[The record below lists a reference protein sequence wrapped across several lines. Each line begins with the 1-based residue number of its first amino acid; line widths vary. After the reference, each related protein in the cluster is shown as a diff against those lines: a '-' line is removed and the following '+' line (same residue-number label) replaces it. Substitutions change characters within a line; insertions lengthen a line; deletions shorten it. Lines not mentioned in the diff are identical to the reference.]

1 MRTGDAGG
9 AAEGAAFLLVFAVVF
24 LVRGDGGVFD
34 PFPLFLTILD
44 NPSKKSPCNVVSWR
58 HAVNISVV
66 AQGATLLFLALD
78 LDAVECAASVKCR
91 A

>member
-1 MRTGDAGG
+1 MRTGG
-9 AAEGAAFLLVFAVVF
+9 AEGAALLAFAVVF
-24 LVRGDGGVFD
+24 LVRGDDGGVID

-44 NPSKKSPCNVVSWR
+44 NPSKKSPCSVVSWR